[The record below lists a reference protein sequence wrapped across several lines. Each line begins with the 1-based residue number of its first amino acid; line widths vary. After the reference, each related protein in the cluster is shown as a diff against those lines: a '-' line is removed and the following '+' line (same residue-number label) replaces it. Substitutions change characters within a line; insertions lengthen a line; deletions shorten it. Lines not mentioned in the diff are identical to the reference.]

1 MLDVLLHYLPT
12 VIHTGIHLCELL
24 GPVVS
29 GPTCP
34 DCVYS
39 IGSAVALEPIQAL
52 TSALQFAQL
61 QCTATSTSTT
71 TTSIAASPLE
81 SSWSYSLVFWL
92 GFSVGIL
99 CCLALLFV
107 LRFCARLVSPAQRA
121 IEPAWGQVAK
131 PISQAALTEGQP
143 ATPATLRQLGLL
155 K

>member
-12 VIHTGIHLCELL
+12 VIHTGIHLRELF
-24 GPVVS
+24 GPVVT
-29 GPTCP
+29 GPVCP
-34 DCVYS
+34 DCVCS

-71 TTSIAASPLE
+71 STAALPLA

-92 GFSVGIL
+92 GFSAGIL
-99 CCLALLFV
+99 CCLVLLFV

-121 IEPAWGQVAK
+121 IEPAGVQGAK
-131 PISQAALTEGQP
+131 PFFQAALTEGEP
-143 ATPATLRQLGLL
+143 ATPATLRNLGLL